1 LAQIYRPKSQLST
14 ASSVLARSIRE
25 EERPPGL
32 LPINSLLD
40 SEHIYEEIRDQE
52 EEEAEARMVAA
63 AASRRPLPPLP
74 PPTSDIS
81 GRPSPTR
88 QLDSL
93 GREKSAYELFF
104 YVAKYFFVFFCFVPL
119 YLFKKMLHKKWKFP
133 SACVQKFF
141 LDPV

>member
-25 EERPPGL
+25 EERPP
-32 LPINSLLD
+32 INNSLLD

-52 EEEAEARMVAA
+52 EEEAARMVAA

-74 PPTSDIS
+74 PPASDIS

-88 QLDSL
+88 QFDSL
-93 GREKSAYELFF
+93 GREKSAYFLF
-104 YVAKYFFVFFCFVPL
+104 
-119 YLFKKMLHKKWKFP
+119 
-133 SACVQKFF
+133 
-141 LDPV
+141 

>member
-25 EERPPGL
+25 EERPP
-32 LPINSLLD
+32 INNSLLD

-52 EEEAEARMVAA
+52 EEEARVVAA

-74 PPTSDIS
+74 PPASDIS

-88 QLDSL
+88 QFDSL
-93 GREKSAYELFF
+93 GREKSAHIFF
-104 YVAKYFFVFFCFVPL
+104 FVAKKSFIFSYNVL
-119 YLFKKMLHKKWKFP
+119 
-133 SACVQKFF
+133 
-141 LDPV
+141 

>member
-25 EERPPGL
+25 EERPP
-32 LPINSLLD
+32 INNSLLD

-52 EEEAEARMVAA
+52 EEEEAARMVAA

-74 PPTSDIS
+74 PPASDIS

-88 QLDSL
+88 QFDSL
-93 GREKSAYELFF
+93 GREKSAYQLFF
-104 YVAKYFFVFFCFVPL
+104 FVANILFFFALCTFV
-119 YLFKKMLHKKWKFP
+119 
-133 SACVQKFF
+133 SI
-141 LDPV
+141 

>member
-1 LAQIYRPKSQLST
+1 MSSSLWHQIYRPKSQLST

-32 LPINSLLD
+32 LPINNCLD

-52 EEEAEARMVAA
+52 EEEEEEAARMVAA

-74 PPTSDIS
+74 PPASDIS

-88 QLDSL
+88 QFDGL
-93 GREKSAYELFF
+93 GREKKCIPCLLRCKNVLFF
-104 YVAKYFFVFFCFVPL
+104 RIMYL
-119 YLFKKMLHKKWKFP
+119 YIYLKSWRKKWDIP
-133 SACVQKFF
+133 SAT
-141 LDPV
+141 

>member
-1 LAQIYRPKSQLST
+1 MAQIYRPKSQLST

-32 LPINSLLD
+32 LPINNSLLD

-52 EEEAEARMVAA
+52 EEEAARMVAA

-88 QLDSL
+88 QFDSL
-93 GREKSAYELFF
+93 GREKSAYFLFF
-104 YVAKYFFVFFCFVPL
+104 VAKTFYIFV
-119 YLFKKMLHKKWKFP
+119 
-133 SACVQKFF
+133 
-141 LDPV
+141 